1 MNANFRCRVVAAALA
16 VAVIALG
23 GCALGN
29 GSTARPAA
37 ALAVP
42 QSTETQTRDPESKKE
57 STRAPVMPT
66 PAEFRTPVQASGYA
80 ADPKAPTGALI
91 IKPPSNVTPPDPPP
105 ADPKQSQ

>member
-1 MNANFRCRVVAAALA
+1 MNANCRCRLVAAGLAITAL
-16 VAVIALG
+16 VLG
-23 GCALGN
+23 ACALEN
-29 GSTARPAA
+29 GSKPVAE
-37 ALAVP
+37 LAVP